1 MNIQVLGS
9 GCTNCKNLFEL
20 TKKAVAELNRID
32 EVEYITDVNRIIE
45 MGLVSTPV
53 LAINGKPVMVG
64 ATADIERI
72 KELIKE
78 NIDQSK

>member
-32 EVEYITDVNRIIE
+32 EVEYITDVNKIIE

-72 KELIKE
+72 KELIKG
-78 NIDQSK
+78 NIDQEK

>member
-20 TKKAVAELNRID
+20 TKRAVAELNRID

-72 KELIKE
+72 KELIKG
-78 NIDQSK
+78 NIDQEK

>member
-20 TKKAVAELNRID
+20 TKRAVAELNRID

-53 LAINGKPVMVG
+53 LAINSKPVMVG
-64 ATADIERI
+64 ATADIER
-72 KELIKE
+72 
-78 NIDQSK
+78 

>member
-53 LAINGKPVMVG
+53 LAINSKPVMVG

>member
-20 TKKAVAELNRID
+20 TKRAVAELNRID

-53 LAINGKPVMVG
+53 LAINSKPVMVG

-78 NIDQSK
+78 NIDQEK

>member
-78 NIDQSK
+78 NIDQEK

>member
-20 TKKAVAELNRID
+20 TKRAVAELNRID

-78 NIDQSK
+78 NIDQEK